1 MLRFLNIIRTMLL
14 TGGSI
19 SLLLGLLSGGAALL
33 SSIDRVRH
41 GHGLLFADDVEIFG
55 LLALICCV
63 LGAFSLIVAKRL
75 TKRMH
80 QQRP

>member
-14 TGGSI
+14 IGGSI

-33 SSIDRVRH
+33 SSIDRVQQ
-41 GHGLLFADDVEIFG
+41 GHGLLFADVEIFG

-75 TKRMH
+75 AKRTH
-80 QQRP
+80 QHRS

>member
-1 MLRFLNIIRTMLL
+1 MYRFLNFIRTMLL
-14 TGGSI
+14 IGGGI

-33 SSIDRVRH
+33 SSIDRVQH
-41 GHGLLFADDVEIFG
+41 GRSLLFADVEFFG

-75 TKRMH
+75 AKKMH
-80 QQRP
+80 QHRP

>member
-1 MLRFLNIIRTMLL
+1 MLRFLNIIRTMLII
-14 TGGSI
+14 GGSI
-19 SLLLGLLSGGAALL
+19 SLMLGLLSGGAALL

-41 GHGLLFADDVEIFG
+41 GHGLLFADVEIFG

-75 TKRMH
+75 TKRVH
-80 QQRP
+80 QHRP